1 MGTKVFMAIL
11 TMSTL
16 SVTAQQNSRENID
29 FLSKDS
35 YESLSEAYTDAAP
48 NLSLMLSFGDAYLA
62 RAKRAKDSL
71 EMAEG
76 YYKIA
81 KVHSAKITYDLA
93 KTYLD
98 SVILFSQKKPS
109 KTYPAQAYITRA
121 NINGAQTNF
130 SKAMDDLG
138 KANTYAS
145 ANGNIEQQ
153 YEVKY
158 YISILKTGIGKRD
171 EAISMLKE
179 VIDFYDQGNTEGEKV
194 EKYRYYS
201 LFALGAE
208 YNAAREPDSALIHLK
223 KVIQLCLQK
232 KDSPRYERFLR
243 AAGFSYYLL
252 GDYPRAL
259 DSTLKSQKV
268 ARTKENLAVS
278 TPMSIHTTLGLIYD
292 KLKDKEQALFHLK
305 KMDSI
310 AFAENYFYVG
320 IQEPYKL
327 LVQYSKEEGNTEK
340 QLYYIDK
347 LLHADSVANYNKQYV
362 SQKVNE
368 AYDIPNLLREKEEI
382 ITSLANKNQRRNLL
396 LIGFLGLTISLLVL
410 LIWYYRKQKLYKKRF
425 QELMGSSG
433 NTGTGALKPSEEAIH
448 NIKVPE
454 EIITQVLEKLED
466 FEKNN
471 EYLQLNLS
479 LGELAKRC
487 HTNSKYFSKIINAYK
502 GKSFSQYINDLRV
515 SYATE
520 KLKDN
525 PKIRKFT
532 IKAIAEEMG
541 FNTSEAFSKSFYKT
555 TGIYPSFYIK
565 ELEKQ

>member
-1 MGTKVFMAIL
+1 MGTKVFMAVL
-11 TMSTL
+11 TMSML

-29 FLSKDS
+29 FLSQDS
-35 YESLSEAYTDAAP
+35 YESLSKAYTNAAP
-48 NLSLMLSFGDAYLA
+48 NLSLMLSFGEAYLA
-62 RAKRAKDSL
+62 RAKRAMDSL

-81 KVHSAKITYDLA
+81 KVHSAKTTYDLA

-130 SKAMDDLG
+130 SKAIDDLG
-138 KANTYAS
+138 KANSYAT

-153 YEVKY
+153 YEIKY
-158 YISILKTGIGKRD
+158 YISILKSGIGKRD
-171 EAISMLKE
+171 EAISLLKE
-179 VIDFYDQGNTEGEKV
+179 VIAYYDLRNTEGEMV
-194 EKYRYYS
+194 EKYRYYA
-201 LFALGAE
+201 LFALGVE

-268 ARTKENLAVS
+268 AGNKENLAVS
-278 TPMSIHTTLGLIYD
+278 TPMSIHTSLGLIYD
-292 KLKDKEQALFHLK
+292 KLKDREHAYFHLK

-347 LLHADSVANYNKQYV
+347 LLHADSVANYNQQYV

-368 AYDIPNLLREKEEI
+368 AYEIPNLIREKEEI
-382 ITSLANKNQRRNLL
+382 ITSLANKNQRRNFL

-410 LIWYYRKQKLYKKRF
+410 LIWYYRKQKLYKQRF

-433 NTGTGALKPSEEAIH
+433 KTGTKILKPSEEAIL

-454 EIITQVLEKLED
+454 EVITQVLEKLEV

-471 EYLQLNLS
+471 EYLQLNLN

-487 HTNSKYFSKIINAYK
+487 QTNSKYFSKIINAYK

-520 KLKDN
+520 NLKDN

-541 FNTSEAFSKSFYKT
+541 FNTPEAFSKSFYKT

-565 ELEKQ
+565 QLEKQ